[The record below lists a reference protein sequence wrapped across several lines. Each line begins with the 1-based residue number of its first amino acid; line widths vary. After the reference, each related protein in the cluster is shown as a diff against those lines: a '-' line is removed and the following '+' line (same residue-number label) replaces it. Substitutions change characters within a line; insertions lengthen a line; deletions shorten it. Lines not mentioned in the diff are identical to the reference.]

1 MIRKCID
8 SEIET
13 IYEVI
18 NDAAMAYMNAIPAD
32 RWKNPY
38 MSMEE
43 LKEQIEDGVAFYCYE
58 RDAEILGVMGIQ
70 DKGDVTLIR
79 HAYVRTMH
87 RKAGIGTKLLMYL
100 TKEQQKPILI
110 GAWKD
115 ATWAIDFYLKNG
127 FRLAEEEEKN
137 MLLKKYWEIP
147 KRQVETSVVLMDE
160 KYLPVN
166 FI

>member
-18 NDAAMAYMNAIPAD
+18 NDASMAYMNVIPAD

-38 MSMEE
+38 MPMKE
-43 LKEQIEDGVAFYCYE
+43 LKEQIEDGVTFYCYE
-58 RDAEILGVMGIQ
+58 QENEILGVMGIQ

-79 HAYVRTMH
+79 HAYVRTKH
-87 RKAGIGTKLLMYL
+87 RKAGTGTKLLKYL

-137 MLLKKYWEIP
+137 RLLKKYWKIP
-147 KRQVETSVVLMDE
+147 ERQVETSVVLMDR
-160 KYLPVN
+160 K
-166 FI
+166 